1 MADISVRGLDDG
13 VKQKLRRRAA
23 AHGRSMEAEVRA
35 IITMAVTDE
44 RPRRDLFDVL
54 LDRFD
59 ELGGVHLELPAREPV
74 RDRLDFS

>member
-35 IITMAVTDE
+35 IITMSVTDE
-44 RPRRDLFDVL
+44 QPRRDLFDVL

>member
-1 MADISVRGLDDG
+1 MADISIRGLDDG

-35 IITMAVTDE
+35 IITMAVADE
-44 RPRRDLFDVL
+44 QPRRDLFDVL

-59 ELGGVHLELPAREPV
+59 DLGGVHLELPAREPI
-74 RDRLDFS
+74 RDRLDFN

>member
-44 RPRRDLFDVL
+44 QPRRDLFDVL

>member
-23 AHGRSMEAEVRA
+23 AHGRAMEAEVRA

-44 RPRRDLFDVL
+44 QPRRDLFDVL

-74 RDRLDFS
+74 RDRMDFS

>member
-1 MADISVRGLDDG
+1 MADISVRGLGDG

-44 RPRRDLFDVL
+44 QPRRDLFDVL

>member
-44 RPRRDLFDVL
+44 QPRRDLFDVL

-74 RDRLDFS
+74 RDRMDFS